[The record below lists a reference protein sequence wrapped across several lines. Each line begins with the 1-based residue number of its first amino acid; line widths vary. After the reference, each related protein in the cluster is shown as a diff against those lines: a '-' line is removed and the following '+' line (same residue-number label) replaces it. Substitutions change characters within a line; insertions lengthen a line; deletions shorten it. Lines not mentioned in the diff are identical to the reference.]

1 MSNRLTERNIKYFGN
16 KAKEVAEE
24 ASNREKQIV
33 DLEREA
39 DSLKK
44 CEYMKD
50 RVYEIYDGKVSGIT
64 DFGMFVKLP
73 NTVEGL
79 ICNEEFMDNY
89 LFDEKEMTA
98 ITTHNNKK
106 YEIGTPVRVKVVNV
120 NMNRREIDFMLL
132 EDEDGR

>member
-1 MSNRLTERNIKYFGN
+1 M
-16 KAKEVAEE
+16 AEE

-50 RVYEIYDGKVSGIT
+50 RLYEIYDGKVSGIT

-98 ITTHNNKK
+98 MTTHNNKK